1 MRDLRRSST
10 TYAKSLFLHVVK
22 HNFLFLFFFSVWVF
36 FQEYSRFPGQEM
48 KGEAISLYPFY
59 HFHLLY
65 RQLGISWVIAAESS
79 PLRIAGSRN
88 RTWNTLCYT
97 LLEFTLSTLALLAAV
112 VRKMLKTRVTLG
124 NISRF
129 LLILTKRLI
138 FLMFKD
144 SSSLSMFTQLA
155 LIYSL

>member
-1 MRDLRRSST
+1 
-10 TYAKSLFLHVVK
+10 
-22 HNFLFLFFFSVWVF
+22 
-36 FQEYSRFPGQEM
+36 M

-79 PLRIAGSRN
+79 PLCIAGSRN

-129 LLILTKRLI
+129 LLILTKRLV

-144 SSSLSMFTQLA
+144 SWSLSMLMQLA